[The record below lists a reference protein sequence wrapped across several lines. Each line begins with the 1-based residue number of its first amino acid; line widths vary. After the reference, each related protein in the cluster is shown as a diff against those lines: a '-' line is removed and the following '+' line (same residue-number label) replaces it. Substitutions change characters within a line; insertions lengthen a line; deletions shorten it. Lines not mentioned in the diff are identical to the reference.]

1 MKLKIQKVNLAKD
14 KDKLPLLL
22 DMLPSWRLEKA
33 LSFHFDIDKYL
44 CAKSFL
50 ILKEMLLKEFNLN
63 NIPKFSYNKNQKPYF
78 KEYPNIHF
86 NISHCKSGIACA
98 VSNSPIG
105 IDIEEINLY
114 DDIKENVLS
123 KEELQAIKISKS
135 PNEEFTKFWTMK
147 ESYLK
152 LIGTGINDNMKDIL
166 NTVDKD
172 VKFKTYIEKNSL
184 FLTTVAYK
192 ANTDYKTNF
201 LN

>member
-1 MKLKIQKVNLAKD
+1 MKLKIQKVNWDLD
-14 KDKLPLLL
+14 KDKMSLLL
-22 DMLPSWRLEKA
+22 DKLPKWRLEKA
-33 LSFHFDIDKYL
+33 LSFYFDIDKYL

-50 ILKEMLLKEFNLN
+50 ILKDMLLKEYKLKD
-63 NIPKFSYNKNQKPYF
+63 IPKFSYGKNKKPYF

-98 VSNSPIG
+98 VNDTPIG
-105 IDIEEINLY
+105 IDIEEINFNN
-114 DDIKENVLS
+114 DIKENVLS
-123 KEELQAIKISKS
+123 KKELQTIKISKS
-135 PNEEFTKFWTMK
+135 PDKEFTKFWTMK

-172 VKFKTYIEKNSL
+172 VNFKTYIDKSNL
-184 FLTTVAYK
+184 LLTTVAYK
-192 ANTDYKTNF
+192 ANTAFKTNF